1 MKKLLLGS
9 LTAAMLVGGAAF
21 ADDAMNHGAGTMAQP
36 GDVQTDAT
44 LKKDKLPGTGMSG
57 SDTTAIDKGSDHA
70 QLGTLGAPNSMGD
83 QAGAMNMQGTITKAK
98 KDKLTVK
105 GQDGKKQQVFLD
117 NGSTILRDGK
127 VISAQDLKKGDDVR
141 VSFDQRGDKIFATTI
156 SATSGMGQGQM
167 GGQGQMDGK
176 DMQKMDGQDKV
187 KSDGSSITQ
196 PVTGDQSTGVGTQKS
211 GGLDDP
217 SMNGNT
223 PGTQYRKESGRT
235 NPNTNNAGVKGNIG
249 VQGQGAQDPG
259 QPVNPPSN
267 PDTK

>member
-1 MKKLLLGS
+1 MKKLLLGG
-9 LTAAMLVGGAAF
+9 LTAAMLIGGAAF
-21 ADDAMNHGAGTMAQP
+21 ADDAMNQGTGTNAQP

-44 LKKDKLPGTGMSG
+44 MKKDKLPGTGMSG
-57 SDTTAIDKGSDHA
+57 SESTAIDKGSDHA
-70 QLGTLGAPNSMGD
+70 QLGTQEAPTSMGD

-117 NGSTILRDGK
+117 NASTILRDGK
-127 VISAQDLKKGDDVR
+127 VISARDLKKGDDVR
-141 VSFDQRGDKIFATTI
+141 VSFDQRGNKIFATTI
-156 SATSGMGQGQM
+156 SATSGMGDQKMGQDKM
-167 GGQGQMDGK
+167 GQD
-176 DMQKMDGQDKV
+176 QKMDGQEKDKV

-196 PVTGDQSTGVGTQKS
+196 PVTGDQSTGVGTQQS

-249 VQGQGAQDPG
+249 VQGQGTQDPG
-259 QPVNPPSN
+259 APVNPPSN